1 MDTPH
6 GPAEVD
12 LTTVDGARGIL
23 VLGHGAAGGIDAPD
37 LVAATSAAAGEGFA
51 VARVL
56 HPYRV
61 AGRRTP
67 PRPAPADAAWIAVVE
82 HVLRDAGG
90 VPLVVG
96 GRSWGGRVACRTANA
111 TGAVGVVCL
120 AFPVHPPGRPDA
132 PNRLP
137 ELDAVDVPVLVVQG
151 TRDPFGMPPPAPN
164 RTIVQVEADHS
175 LRTAVD
181 DVAGAVGVWL
191 RRV

>member
-1 MDTPH
+1 MNTPH

-37 LVAATSAAAGEGFA
+37 LVAATRAAAGEGFA

-67 PRPAPADAAWIAVVE
+67 PRPPQADAAWTAVVE
-82 HVLRDAGG
+82 HVTRDAGG